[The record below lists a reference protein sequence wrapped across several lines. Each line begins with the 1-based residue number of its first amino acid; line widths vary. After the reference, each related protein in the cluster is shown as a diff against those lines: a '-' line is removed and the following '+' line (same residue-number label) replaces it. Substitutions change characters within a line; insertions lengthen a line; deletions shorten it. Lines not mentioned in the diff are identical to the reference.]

1 MSLLIAPVRIVTQR
15 VDGFGI
21 GDTGAVSLERHSFQ
35 WFDYMTKSRLPLR
48 LFLFVAI
55 AVGVALLLGL
65 LVGTLNGA
73 LELVE
78 RLSAAP
84 IWLRLPLIALVAL
97 LLAGLIILI
106 WRWWGPPA
114 RRRAKVV
121 APPRR
126 DEVQERL
133 DTLRERRADIA
144 ALDNEL
150 IELDRRRTAGDMHV
164 AMFGEI
170 SAGKSS
176 LIKALAPD
184 ADLAIDV
191 RGGTTQ
197 AVTHYRSDLGDGIGM
212 LLADVPGSREVD
224 GERHERIAREEALRA
239 HAVVYVGASD
249 FTASQDAEL
258 RWLAGFGKP
267 LLIALT
273 KSDQY
278 SADELEQLLA
288 RLRQRYNGI
297 ASAVVATSAAQRYC
311 QHGEDAAGNEIQ
323 IMRARPADVRG
334 LVDALLRVT
343 SAGAAALEPAREAAI
358 LSSIDQRGAEIAR
371 ATAAIESQA
380 CVTRY
385 TRRAIVGA
393 MAAVAPGSDIL
404 IQGALGTAL
413 VRELARIHEV
423 PVRDI
428 DVDAL
433 LKRLGLTVRNTTA
446 IILAIAGNALKA
458 FPGLGTLGGGVL
470 HAIAYGLVFDSVGNA
485 LADSLAERQQF
496 DLADAEQRVQS
507 MLQASGRERIERI
520 ARLTLETLRNPDR
533 AANED

>member
-1 MSLLIAPVRIVTQR
+1 MPKT
-15 VDGFGI
+15 
-21 GDTGAVSLERHSFQ
+21 
-35 WFDYMTKSRLPLR
+35 RLPLR
-48 LFLFVAI
+48 LFLFVAV
-55 AVGVALLLGL
+55 ATGAALLLGF
-65 LVGTLNGA
+65 LVSTLNGA
-73 LELVE
+73 LELYE
-78 RLSAAP
+78 RLRNAP
-84 IWLRLPLIALVAL
+84 LLLRLPLIALAGLV
-97 LLAGLIILI
+97 LAGLIGLG
-106 WRWWGPPA
+106 WRGWGPPA

-126 DEVQERL
+126 DDVQERL
-133 DTLRERRADIA
+133 DALRQRRADIA
-144 ALDNEL
+144 ELDNEL
-150 IELDRRRTAGDMHV
+150 VELDRRRGSGELHV

-176 LIKALAPD
+176 LIKALAPNAELD
-184 ADLAIDV
+184 IDV

-197 AVTHYRSDLGDGIGM
+197 RVAHYRCQLDDGIEM

-224 GERHERIAREEALRA
+224 GAAHERIAREEALRA

-249 FTASQDAEL
+249 LTASQDAEL

-267 LLIALT
+267 LVIALA

-278 SADELEQLLA
+278 SADELKQLLQ
-288 RLRQRYNGI
+288 RLRTRYAGI
-297 ASAVVATSAAQRYC
+297 ANAVVATSADRSMRQ
-311 QHGEDAAGNEIQ
+311 QSEGESGNEIRIQ
-323 IMRARPADVRG
+323 RVMPAQVDA
-334 LVDALLRVT
+334 LIDALLRVT
-343 SAGAAALEPAREAAI
+343 AAGAAALEPAREAAV
-358 LSSIDQRGAEIAR
+358 LSSIDQRGVEIAR
-371 ATAAIESQA
+371 ATAAVEAQA

-393 MAAVAPGSDIL
+393 MAAVAAGSDIL

-446 IILAIAGNALKA
+446 IVLAIAGNALKA

-485 LADSLAERQQF
+485 LAASLAERQQF

-507 MLQASGRERIERI
+507 LLQASGRERIERI
-520 ARLTLETLRNPDR
+520 ARLTLDTLRNPDGTE
-533 AANED
+533 NED

>member
-1 MSLLIAPVRIVTQR
+1 MP
-15 VDGFGI
+15 
-21 GDTGAVSLERHSFQ
+21 
-35 WFDYMTKSRLPLR
+35 KSRLPLR
-48 LFLFVAI
+48 LFMFVAI
-55 AVGVALLLGL
+55 AIGAALLLGL

-73 LELVE
+73 LELYE
-78 RLSAAP
+78 RLSSAP
-84 IWLRLPLIALVAL
+84 LWLRLPMVVLAAL
-97 LLAGLIILI
+97 LVTGLAVLI

-114 RRRAKVV
+114 RRRARVV

-126 DEVQERL
+126 DEVQSRL
-133 DTLRERRADIA
+133 DALRQRRADTVE
-144 ALDNEL
+144 LDQEL
-150 IELDRRRTAGDMHV
+150 AELDRRQRAGDLHV

-176 LIKALAPD
+176 LIKSLAPE

-197 AVTHYRSDLGDGIGM
+197 RVAHYRCQLDDGIEM

-224 GERHERIAREEALRA
+224 GAQHERIAREEALRA

-267 LLIALT
+267 LVIALT

-278 SADELEQLLA
+278 SADELDQLLA
-288 RLRQRYNGI
+288 RLRQRYADI
-297 ASAVVATSAAQRYC
+297 ASAVVATSSERRLC
-311 QHGEDAAGNEIQ
+311 QHGEDASGKEILL
-323 IMRARPADVRG
+323 MRVRPAEVDH

-343 SAGAAALEPAREAAI
+343 ASGAAALEPAREAAV
-358 LSSIDQRGAEIAR
+358 LSSIDQRSAEIAR
-371 ATAAIESQA
+371 ATAAIEAQA

-428 DVDAL
+428 DVDSL
-433 LKRLGLTVRNTTA
+433 LRRLGLNVRNTTA

-470 HAIAYGLVFDSVGNA
+470 HAIAYGLVFDSVGHA
-485 LADSLAERQQF
+485 LAASLAERQQL

-507 MLQASGRERIERI
+507 LLQASSRDRIERI
-520 ARLTLETLRNPDR
+520 ARLTLDTLRNPDR
-533 AANED
+533 ATDED